1 MLLFKKNIFL
11 FIFSLL
17 VWSSVCSQSESK
29 FYSNLETKWLLEIPL
44 WVPGFRGQLSYGD
57 IYLNTA
63 TPKDKKELEL
73 IDKDPGLEF
82 YFVGRAS
89 FRHQKLWIQ
98 ADAFSGS
105 VGNTFTFTPP
115 RSELE
120 KELVYLSATGTMPR
134 IIFGYSVWTKSFNE
148 HTRIEIIPYTGLRY
162 IYIQFESEISQT
174 SQQID
179 LVSKW
184 FEPLIGVSIP
194 FNYKRFRFE
203 IQGDWGGNSAKN
215 STMINS
221 CLKYRISRL
230 IDTKLGWTSVYSHHK
245 AAVQDE
251 ILDFDINLQGPTLGV
266 GFNF

>member
-1 MLLFKKNIFL
+1 MLLAKRNISL
-11 FIFSLL
+11 IIVSLL
-17 VWSSVCSQSESK
+17 VWNSVCAQAESK
-29 FYSNLETKWLLEIPL
+29 FYSNLKSKWLLEIPL

-57 IYLNTA
+57 IYLNSS
-63 TPKDKKELEL
+63 TPKDKEELER

-89 FRHQKLWIQ
+89 FRYQKLWIQ
-98 ADAFSGS
+98 ADGFSGS
-105 VGNTFTFTPP
+105 VGNTFTFAPP

-134 IIFGYSVWTKSFNE
+134 IILGYSVWSKNFNK
-148 HTRIEIIPYTGLRY
+148 HTSIEIVPYTGLRY

-184 FEPLIGVSIP
+184 FEPLIGVSVP

-221 CLKYRISRL
+221 YLKYRISRL
-230 IDTKLGWTSVYSHHK
+230 VDTKLGWTSLYSRHK
-245 AAVQDE
+245 AVVEDE
-251 ILDFDINLQGPTLGV
+251 LLNFTINLHGPTLGV

>member
-105 VGNTFTFTPP
+105 VGNTFSFAPQ

-134 IIFGYSVWTKSFNE
+134 IIFGYSVWTKTFNE
-148 HTRIEIIPYTGLRY
+148 HTSIEIVPYTGLRY

-251 ILDFDINLQGPTLGV
+251 ILDFDINLQGPALGV